1 MASLASAKP
10 AHLAASSG
18 HRIVFGPE
26 RDLRLSDT
34 GLRYRDARP
43 VCFKSDPVVERF
55 TDVEESYDVKIAG
68 YPQEEQ
74 LSDGRYAVPTF
85 RVTGDDGSAMSLPK
99 VDRLYA
105 RVGLVFTTKT
115 KSSGNFS
122 TWPTMVL
129 LPLSARRD
137 NLYSPA
143 PEYETVSVSAL
154 RDDAAGAKG
163 EITSIWP
170 PKEPA
175 VLFVQLLAVRGAAT
189 EAHFKDFNHE
199 DVIFTFVVSHPRA
212 HRVAADPNAEPKP
225 KKPRAK
231 KTPSADS
238 SSVASAE
245 ELAAGITEELAKL
258 EEAKKDEK

>member
-10 AHLAASSG
+10 SRLSASAG

-26 RDLRLSDT
+26 RDLRLSET
-34 GLRYRDARP
+34 GLRFKDARP
-43 VCFKSDPVVERF
+43 VCFKSDPIVERF

-74 LSDGRYAVPTF
+74 LADGRYAVPTF
-85 RVTGDDGSAMSLPK
+85 RVTGDDGGAMSIPSGT
-99 VDRLYA
+99 RFYA
-105 RVGLVFTTKT
+105 RVGLVVTTKT
-115 KSSGNFS
+115 KSNGGFA
-122 TWPTMVL
+122 TWPTMLL
-129 LPLSARRD
+129 LPLAARRD
-137 NLYSPA
+137 HLYSPA

-154 RDDAAGAKG
+154 RDDNGAKG

-175 VLFVQLLAVRGAAT
+175 VLFVQLLALRGAPAD
-189 EAHFKDFNHE
+189 AHLKDFNCE
-199 DVIFTFVVSHPRA
+199 DVVFTFVVSHPRA

-225 KKPRAK
+225 KKARKP
-231 KTPSADS
+231 KTGSADS

-245 ELAAGITEELAKL
+245 ELAAGITEELKKL
-258 EEAKKDEK
+258 DQ